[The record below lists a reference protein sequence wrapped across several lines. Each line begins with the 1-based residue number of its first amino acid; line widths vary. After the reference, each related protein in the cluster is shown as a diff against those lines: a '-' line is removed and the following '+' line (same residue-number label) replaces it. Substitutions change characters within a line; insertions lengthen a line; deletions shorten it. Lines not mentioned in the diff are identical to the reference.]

1 MRKTLCIVLILIICS
16 MTSMVFAENTTDL
29 QSQRE
34 ELKNN
39 IDNATNQLEEIQQDI
54 SENLKQIQKLDEKI
68 SSVESKLEDLENQT
82 SKLKESI
89 AEVEEKLDK
98 VTKEYEKQKELYE
111 TRIIA
116 MYESGET
123 QYLDIILNSKSLSD
137 FLSSYYVI
145 SEIAQ
150 YDEEL
155 LQDIEKNK
163 YEMTTSKKRLDNEKK
178 ELATKLENQIRESKT
193 LENTKIFRENYIS
206 RLSEEEKEVQS
217 KIDDYYNQYDEIN
230 KQILAIAQGSIN
242 SEYIGGE
249 LAWPVPGYTTITSKF
264 GMRIHP
270 ITGVTSLHT
279 GTDIAAPIGVDFIA
293 ANDGVVVKA
302 EYNVAY
308 GKMVIIDH
316 GGGISTL
323 YAHGSEILVEVGQT
337 VNRGDSVLKVGSTGY
352 STGPHAH
359 FEVRING
366 VATDPIPYITNGLIP
381 EKKEQ

>member
-16 MTSMVFAENTTDL
+16 MTPIVFADNTTDL

-39 IDNATNQLEEIQQDI
+39 IDSATNELEEIQEDI

-68 SSVESKLEDLENQT
+68 SSVESKLEELENQT
-82 SKLKESI
+82 SQLKDSI
-89 AEVEEKLDK
+89 AEVEEKLNK
-98 VTKEYEKQKELYE
+98 VTEEYEKQKQLYE

-163 YEMTTSKKRLDNEKK
+163 YEMTTAKKRLDNEKK

-206 RLSEEEKEVQS
+206 RLSEEEKEIQS
-217 KIDDYYNQYDEIN
+217 KIDDYYNQYNEIN
-230 KQILAIAQGSIN
+230 KQILSIAQGSIN

-308 GKMVIIDH
+308 GKMVVIDH

-337 VNRGDSVLKVGSTGY
+337 VTRGDSVLKVGSTGY

-381 EKKEQ
+381 EKKEE